1 MSHVRRAFNVIKGVS
16 RGLSQDM
23 AAAKVMRDS
32 FVALRSKKK
41 GILESALTA
50 VEDWVMAGDIQR
62 RFAAGRMTDAR
73 RQLIDQAVTSA
84 RWRRGAMLG
93 AGALY
98 GVTNIAD
105 LTDRTLNP
113 NRGFFQSPTGRFDL
127 PLIPFL

>member
-1 MSHVRRAFNVIKGVS
+1 MSHVRRAFNAIKGVS
-16 RGLSQDM
+16 RGVSQDM

-32 FVALRSKKK
+32 FVALRRNKR
-41 GILESALTA
+41 GFFESALTA
-50 VEDWVMAGDIQR
+50 VGDWVMAGDIQR

-73 RQLIDQAVTSA
+73 RQLIDQAVASS

-98 GVTNIAD
+98 GVVNTGD
-105 LTDRTLNP
+105 LIDRTLNP
-113 NRGFFQSPTGRFDL
+113 NRGFFRSPTGRFVL

>member
-1 MSHVRRAFNVIKGVS
+1 NVIRGVS

-23 AAAKVMRDS
+23 ASAKVMRDS
-32 FVALRSKKK
+32 FVALRRNNK

-50 VEDWVMAGDIQR
+50 VEDWAMAGDIQR
-62 RFAAGRMTDAR
+62 RFAGGRMTDAR
-73 RQLIDQAVTSA
+73 KQLIDQAVASS

-98 GVTNIAD
+98 GAVNAAD
-105 LTDRTLNP
+105 LIDRTLNP
-113 NRGFFQSPTGRFDL
+113 HRGFFQSPTGRSDL